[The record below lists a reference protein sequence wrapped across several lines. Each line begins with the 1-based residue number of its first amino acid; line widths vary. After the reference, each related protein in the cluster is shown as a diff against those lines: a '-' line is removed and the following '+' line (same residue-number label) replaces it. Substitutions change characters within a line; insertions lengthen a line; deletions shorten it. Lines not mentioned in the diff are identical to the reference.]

1 MVTKD
6 NNTAISYILDDVIT
20 YNGGLS
26 QTTQWDYNDND
37 TETPTNSASL
47 GEVLNETY
55 AKVDKAAKTVE
66 IVASQVDGMNES
78 IAQLQMDTESLTA
91 SVQQVQANTSQ
102 SIDGIQQDIETLT
115 QRVEATVTPDE
126 VTL

>member
-6 NNTAISYILDDVIT
+6 NNTAISYVLDDVIT
-20 YNGGLS
+20 YGGGLS

>member
-20 YNGGLS
+20 YNGGLT

-37 TETPTNSASL
+37 TETATNSASL

-91 SVQQVQANTSQ
+91 SVQ
-102 SIDGIQQDIETLT
+102 
-115 QRVEATVTPDE
+115 
-126 VTL
+126 

>member
-20 YNGGLS
+20 YSGGLT

>member
-6 NNTAISYILDDVIT
+6 NNTAISYVLDDVIT
-20 YNGGLS
+20 YNGGLT

>member
-20 YNGGLS
+20 YNGGLT

>member
-6 NNTAISYILDDVIT
+6 NNTATSYVLDDVIT
-20 YNGGLS
+20 YSGGLS

>member
-6 NNTAISYILDDVIT
+6 NNTAITYILDDVIT
-20 YNGGLS
+20 YNGGLT

-37 TETPTNSASL
+37 TETATNSASL